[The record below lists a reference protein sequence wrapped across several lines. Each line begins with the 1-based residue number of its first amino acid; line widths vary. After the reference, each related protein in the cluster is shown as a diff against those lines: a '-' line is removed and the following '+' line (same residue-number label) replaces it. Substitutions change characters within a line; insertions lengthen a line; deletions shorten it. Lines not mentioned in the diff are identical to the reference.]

1 MNLRHCTMSLSMCLI
16 YTFILNNIL
25 TNVTRGLSIL
35 NENIVRQRQLI
46 DGFTIHNEY
55 LQNENLLN
63 LCGRCNR
70 TIAKVINDLSDLDFQ
85 LKWEMKLV
93 NGCKYTGPLRDN
105 CASLFSSTMIKIINK
120 FIVNMKPDKVCKN
133 IYLCSI

>member
-1 MNLRHCTMSLSMCLI
+1 MVIKMTIVLYNTITIMFNRQFQFIITLLIFLSYI
-16 YTFILNNIL
+16 K
-25 TNVTRGLSIL
+25 
-35 NENIVRQRQLI
+35 
-46 DGFTIHNEY
+46 GFTMHNEY

-105 CASLFSSTMIKIINK
+105 CASLFSSTMIKFINK

-133 IYLCSI
+133 IFLCSI